1 MNSMFHIPAL
11 CDSIPAELVP
21 ATGHDYAL
29 SLARC
34 LLDAR
39 VIHGDV
45 HPRRAREPLAT
56 SQTFLQQWVRDRLQ
70 GLQCLVPC
78 FRLVLEGASHASTCM
93 RTRQA
98 GEATIVWFTECSAF
112 AVGEALERLEGV
124 HPLLGATVLSVID
137 KTNMNLIPTFT
148 PWDTLGTAQEYYW
161 YGERDESVALDE
173 QCGDDPGMRAT
184 MRQEMV
190 TREKIDAAFP
200 EWATRWPGTRKRL
213 TRRAMQR
220 IAAEARSA
228 RVRRVAEDALA
239 LDRLDLDD
247 AFRPNADGWF
257 VGYGAVL
264 TWRPGDIGVRV
275 FDDFAND
282 AVQGDYCD
290 WMGEFSFDIGEPQAL
305 SEWLRAMEVRFE
317 GMRRLDA
324 LIHELSTGDWRR
336 VPKGFR

>member
-70 GLQCLVPC
+70 GPQCLVPC
-78 FRLVLEGASHASTCM
+78 FRLVLEGASDASTCM

-137 KTNMNLIPTFT
+137 KTNMSLIPTFT

-184 MRQEMV
+184 MRQEVV

-200 EWATRWPGTRKRL
+200 E
-213 TRRAMQR
+213 
-220 IAAEARSA
+220 
-228 RVRRVAEDALA
+228 
-239 LDRLDLDD
+239 
-247 AFRPNADGWF
+247 
-257 VGYGAVL
+257 
-264 TWRPGDIGVRV
+264 
-275 FDDFAND
+275 
-282 AVQGDYCD
+282 
-290 WMGEFSFDIGEPQAL
+290 
-305 SEWLRAMEVRFE
+305 
-317 GMRRLDA
+317 
-324 LIHELSTGDWRR
+324 
-336 VPKGFR
+336 

>member
-1 MNSMFHIPAL
+1 MNSMFRIPAL
-11 CDSIPAELVP
+11 CDAIPAELVP
-21 ATGHDYAL
+21 ATGHEHAV

-34 LLDAR
+34 LLDAG

-45 HPRRAREPLAT
+45 DPRRAKEPLAT
-56 SQTFLQQWVRDRLQ
+56 SQAFLQQWVRDRLQ
-70 GLQCLVPC
+70 ALECLVPS
-78 FRLVLEGASHASTCM
+78 FRLALEGASDACTSM

-112 AVGEALERLEGV
+112 AVGQALERLEDV

-137 KTNMNLIPTFT
+137 KTNMNLIPIFT

-161 YGERDESVALDE
+161 YGEVDESVALDE
-173 QCGDDPGMRAT
+173 QCGDDPGARAAL
-184 MRQEMV
+184 RQEMV

-200 EWATRWPGTRKRL
+200 AWATQCPGTRKRL

-220 IAAEARSA
+220 IATDARSA
-228 RVRRVAEDALA
+228 RVRRVAEHALV
-239 LDRLDLDD
+239 LDRLDLED

-257 VGYGAVL
+257 IGYGAVL

-290 WMGEFSFDIGEPQAL
+290 WMGEFSFDVGEPQAL
-305 SEWLRAMEVRFE
+305 SGWLQAMEFRLA

>member
-1 MNSMFHIPAL
+1 MNSLFQIPAL
-11 CDSIPAELVP
+11 CDTIPAELVP
-21 ATGHDYAL
+21 HAGHDHAV

-34 LLDAR
+34 LVDAG
-39 VIHGDV
+39 VIHGEV
-45 HPRRAREPLAT
+45 QPRRAKEPLAT
-56 SQTFLQQWVRDRLQ
+56 SRTYLEQWARDRLH
-70 GLQCLVPC
+70 GLRCLFPC
-78 FRLVLEGASHASTCM
+78 FRLVLEGASDPSTCM

-112 AVGEALERLEGV
+112 AVGEALERLEQV

-137 KTNMNLIPTFT
+137 TTNMSLIPTFT
-148 PWDTLGTAQEYYW
+148 PWDTMGTSQEYYW
-161 YGERDESVALDE
+161 YGESDESVALDE

-200 EWATRWPGTRKRL
+200 EWATQWPGMRKRL
-213 TRRAMQR
+213 TRRTMQR
-220 IAAEARSA
+220 IATEARSS
-228 RVRRVAEDALA
+228 RVRQVVADALA

-257 VGYGAVL
+257 IGYGAVL

-290 WMGEFSFDIGEPQAL
+290 WMGEFSFDIGEPRAL
-305 SEWLRAMEVRFE
+305 SEWMQAMEVRFE